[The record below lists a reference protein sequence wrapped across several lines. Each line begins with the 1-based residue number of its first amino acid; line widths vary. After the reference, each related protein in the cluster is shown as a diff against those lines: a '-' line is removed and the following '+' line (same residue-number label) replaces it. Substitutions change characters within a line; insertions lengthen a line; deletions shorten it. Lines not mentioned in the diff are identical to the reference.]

1 MYLDIAKAFKA
12 PWNKDGGAARMF
24 LGGLVSLIPILNFV
38 TCGYL
43 IEYLNRFINKD
54 ENLGNIFQHGGKSFV
69 TGFKYFVGLILLAI
83 PFIIMEIVFYLIFS
97 KSSSFLYNMLA
108 NILSLLYSIIFLLM
122 TINFAKSNKILS
134 MVDFQEA
141 YNLINS
147 KDKLINFAIL
157 FLMTTV
163 TQIVYAIPICI
174 IAFIVGLISALFI
187 KSAMLVVIL
196 LIIIAFIAVLML
208 AFAMAVTMFN
218 MIGQFARNSIS
229 NLN

>member
-1 MYLDIAKAFKA
+1 MYLDIVKAFKS

-24 LGGLVSLIPILNFV
+24 LGGLVSIIPILNFI

-43 IEYLNRFINKD
+43 VEYLSRFINGD

-69 TGFKYFVGLILLAI
+69 TGFKYIVGVILLAI
-83 PFIIMEIVFYLIFS
+83 PFIIMEIIFYLIFA
-97 KSSSFLYNMLA
+97 KSSSFLYSMLG
-108 NILSLLYSIIFLLM
+108 NILSLLYSLMITLM
-122 TINFAKSNKILS
+122 TINFAKTNKILS
-134 MVDFQEA
+134 MVDFQSA
-141 YNLINS
+141 CNLINS
-147 KDKLINFAIL
+147 KDKAINFAIL

-163 TQIVYAIPICI
+163 TQIVFAIPICI

-218 MIGQFARNSIS
+218 MMGQFARNSIS